1 MITEELIVQF
11 QQKNVKAF
19 DKLYHYYNDSLLGVI
34 NNIVRDE
41 ELAKDILQEVFVKIW
56 NNSDKYNKTKGR
68 FFTWIL
74 NIARNSAIDMT
85 RSKNFKKSLRNQDVE
100 NFVDIIESNEN
111 FESKSNFIGVKKF
124 VQQLTDKCKSVIDLI
139 FFKGFT
145 QKETAEKLEIP
156 LGTVKTRNR
165 NCINELKKMMR

>member
-1 MITEELIVQF
+1 MITEELILQF

-19 DKLYHYYNDSLLGVI
+19 DKLYHYYNDSLFGVI
-34 NNIVRDE
+34 NNIVGDQD
-41 ELAKDILQEVFVKIW
+41 LAKDILQEVFIKIW
-56 NNSDKYNKTKGR
+56 NNSNKYNKEKGR

-74 NIARNSAIDMT
+74 NIARNSAIDTT
-85 RSKNFKKSLRNQDVE
+85 RSKNFKKSLKNQDVE
-100 NFVDIIESNEN
+100 NFVDIIENNEN

-124 VQQLTDKCKSVIDLI
+124 VQQLTDKCKSIIELL

-145 QKETAEKLEIP
+145 QKETAEKLKIP

-165 NCINELKKMMR
+165 NCINELRKMMN